1 MSNELFE
8 NCPNCGRT
16 YDEID
21 YDYQICSLCGH
32 SAEYFELCK
41 FYNSKQYDLVNRL
54 RSVTKGIHYA
64 KGYKYSFH
72 VSGKIYQL
80 VTAKCC
86 HE

>member
-8 NCPNCGRT
+8 NCPNCGST

-41 FYNSKQYDLVNRL
+41 FYNSKQSNLVNRL
-54 RSVTKGIHYA
+54 RKVTKGKHWKYGR
-64 KGYKYSFH
+64 KNMFYHRNYKPF
-72 VSGKIYQL
+72 
-80 VTAKCC
+80 
-86 HE
+86 